1 MNKKPPE
8 FQNILQ
14 DTPFFV
20 SEWEWLKLQLR
31 LVSLETRG
39 ELWLTRFSFEEAQH
53 LESEIKNRKIICKIY
68 NGSIDEILKEV
79 NTKEQ
84 FQEEYLDGW
93 VEIVKQRIEAILNE
107 LPKLNEHFDLASD
120 VKFEIMRDYGM
131 GSYFI
136 CSIVGDAVSWNPN
149 LKL

>member
-1 MNKKPPE
+1 M
-8 FQNILQ
+8 IQ
-14 DTPFFV
+14 DFPFFV

-39 ELWLTRFSFEEAQH
+39 ELWLTRFSFEEASQ
-53 LESEIKNRKIICKIY
+53 LDSEIKNRKIICKIY

-84 FQEEYLDGW
+84 FQEEYLNGW
-93 VEIVKQRIEAILNE
+93 VKIVKQRIEAILNE
-107 LPKLNEHFDLASD
+107 LPKLKEYFDLALD
-120 VKFEIMRDYGM
+120 VEFKVMRDYGM

-136 CSIVGDAVSWNPN
+136 CSIVGDDVSWNPN
-149 LKL
+149 FKV